1 MVKYLKG
8 LDTLRAI
15 AALIVVWCHIELLKK
30 NKGLVNLL
38 DNEYFNIPS
47 GHLAVILF
55 FVLSGFLITFLLVK
69 EREKNGEIS
78 LKKFYLRRI
87 LRIWP
92 LYYLILFLSFLLFK
106 ADYSQKTVL
115 LCLSG
120 FPNIAHAL
128 GAGWPTSPHVWSIGV
143 EEQFYLFWPILLT
156 LIPLKRVILALS
168 LFIIGYSI
176 LPNVI
181 SFIIIRTF
189 QNFEF
194 NSFISELFYGTKF
207 NCMSVGAL
215 VGFLYARE
223 NKWLK
228 VISSKFIA
236 YSSIILSA
244 LLWAYGL
251 EFNFFNDALYAVLFS
266 IAVYNIV
273 VNPKINI
280 DTKVTSFLGKISF
293 GIYMY
298 HWIIILLALKY
309 LPVIKNDILYNVY
322 LYLVVIIG
330 TIFISWIS
338 FNSVEKYFLNVKKRF
353 EIT

>member
-15 AALIVVWCHIELLKK
+15 AALIVVWGHIELLKK
-30 NKGLVNLL
+30 NKGMVNLI
-38 DNEYFNIPS
+38 DNEYFNLPS
-47 GHLAVILF
+47 GHIAVILF

-69 EREKNGEIS
+69 EREKVGKIS
-78 LKKFYLRRI
+78 LKKFFIRRI

-92 LYYLILFLSFLLFK
+92 LYYLILFLSFLLFN

-128 GAGWPTSPHVWSIGV
+128 KAGWPTSPHVWSIGV
-143 EEQFYLFWPILLT
+143 EEQFYLFWPILLS
-156 LIPLKRVILALS
+156 LIPIKRIILTLS
-168 LFIIGYSI
+168 LFIIGYTI
-176 LPNVI
+176 LPHVI
-181 SFIIIRTF
+181 CFINIRTF

-194 NSFISELFYGTKF
+194 NSFINELFYGTKF

-215 VGFLYARE
+215 VGFLYARQH
-223 NKWLK
+223 KWLK
-228 VISSKFIA
+228 VISNKFVA
-236 YSSIILSA
+236 YSSIILSV
-244 LLWAYGL
+244 LLWTFGL
-251 EFNFFNDALYAVLFS
+251 EFNYFTDEFYSVLFV
-266 IAVYNIV
+266 IAIYNIV

-280 DTKVTSFLGKISF
+280 DTKATSFLGKISF

-298 HWIIILLALKY
+298 HWIIIMLTLKY
-309 LPVIKNDILYNVY
+309 LPISKNDILYNVC
-322 LYLVVIIG
+322 LYLAVLIG

-338 FNSVEKYFLNVKKRF
+338 FNSVEKYFLNIKKQF
-353 EIT
+353 ETT